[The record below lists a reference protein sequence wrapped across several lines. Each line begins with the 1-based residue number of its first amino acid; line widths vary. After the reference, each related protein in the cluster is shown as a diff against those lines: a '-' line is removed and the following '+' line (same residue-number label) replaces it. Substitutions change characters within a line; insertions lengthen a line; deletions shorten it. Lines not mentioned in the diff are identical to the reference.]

1 MDEVNAAYEAH
12 EFPELQTTE
21 SQMAMIKAVE
31 RISGKSA
38 VVNQVLTEECAT
50 ATAENKDAPVV
61 DLKDIGFKVRRDHI
75 SLFFCIGETHIR
87 VELNVNLQ
95 FQALMTT
102 LSSETYKTEEVV
114 TNFQPE
120 DFAPSSVNE
129 KYADLVDM
137 TRKMSTA
144 HAADIS
150 VTEIQSAMIPAE
162 ETTKAEQPETMETQQ
177 VSVADEPSS
186 EISPPAVVLDIKEG
200 DTFFALATF
209 VSETG
214 EAMNLV
220 EGEKVHVLEWN
231 NADWWYVRKH
241 LTEESGWVPAQYLK
255 DEQTYTLYVQKKLV
269 EKIEKL
275 PVFDSESSF
284 YFLQDI
290 TVVIIPSLLI
300 FQSQRAEK
308 RLSRPRSLTRSS
320 PSLRRTV
327 PRWSS
332 SAKSKE
338 IPGPRSPG
346 SDRRPS
352 SSPARTSRSTTTTA
366 TKPPWSSRKCSL
378 RTRGRLPAW
387 PRTVRVSHHLLP
399 SSW

>member
-1 MDEVNAAYEAH
+1 MKDIQDITSRLEHGATVSEVNAAYEAH

-50 ATAENKDAPVV
+50 ATAENKEAPVV
-61 DLKDIGFKVRRDHI
+61 DLKDIGFK
-75 SLFFCIGETHIR
+75 
-87 VELNVNLQ
+87 
-95 FQALMTT
+95 ALMTT
-102 LSSETYKTEEVV
+102 LSAETYKTEEVV
-114 TNFQPE
+114 TSFQPD
-120 DFAPSSVNE
+120 DFAPAAVNE

-150 VTEIQSAMIPAE
+150 VTEIQSVMIPAE
-162 ETTKAEQPETMETQQ
+162 DTTKVEQPETMETQQ

-186 EISPPAVVLDIKEG
+186 ELAPPTLDIKEG

-275 PVFDSESSF
+275 PVFDSEN
-284 YFLQDI
+284 Y
-290 TVVIIPSLLI
+290 
-300 FQSQRAEK
+300 
-308 RLSRPRSLTRSS
+308 
-320 PSLRRTV
+320 
-327 PRWSS
+327 
-332 SAKSKE
+332 
-338 IPGPRSPG
+338 
-346 SDRRPS
+346 
-352 SSPARTSRSTTTTA
+352 
-366 TKPPWSSRKCSL
+366 
-378 RTRGRLPAW
+378 
-387 PRTVRVSHHLLP
+387 
-399 SSW
+399 